1 MKNNTLLKVLSAT
14 AIFSALAA
22 IEAYDHDDF
31 AFAADENPIVA
42 TTNSPATTNKPATNN
57 AATSNTPAVANAN
70 AKPAAKQDVKNL
82 KNGEYSIDVKATN
95 FATGGPSMA
104 AAAIKEIG
112 RAHV

>member
-31 AFAADENPIVA
+31 AFAADENPVVA
-42 TTNSPATTNKPATNN
+42 TSNNPATTNKPTTNN
-57 AATSNTPAVANAN
+57 AATSNTPGVANAT
-70 AKPAAKQDVKNL
+70 AKQDVKNL

-104 AAAIKEIG
+104 GGAPKTEKNKQKN
-112 RAHV
+112 

>member
-14 AIFSALAA
+14 AIFSAIAA
-22 IEAYDHDDF
+22 IEAYDNDDF

-104 AAAIKEIG
+104 AAAIKS
-112 RAHV
+112 R

>member
-42 TTNSPATTNKPATNN
+42 TTTALLQLINLLLTMQLLVILLQLRMRTLNQQLNK
-57 AATSNTPAVANAN
+57 
-70 AKPAAKQDVKNL
+70 
-82 KNGEYSIDVKATN
+82 
-95 FATGGPSMA
+95 M
-104 AAAIKEIG
+104 
-112 RAHV
+112 

>member
-42 TTNSPATTNKPATNN
+42 TTNSPATTNKPVTNN

-70 AKPAAKQDVKNL
+70 AKPTAKQDVKN
-82 KNGEYSIDVKATN
+82 IQW
-95 FATGGPSMA
+95 M
-104 AAAIKEIG
+104 
-112 RAHV
+112 